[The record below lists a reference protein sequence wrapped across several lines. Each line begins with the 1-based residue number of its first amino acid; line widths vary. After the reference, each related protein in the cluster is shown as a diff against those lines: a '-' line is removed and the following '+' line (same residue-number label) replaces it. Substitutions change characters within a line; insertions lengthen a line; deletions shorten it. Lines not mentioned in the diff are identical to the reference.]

1 MRMLYA
7 ACGLRLAACAEAQS
21 ATSAALC
28 ACFVALLNKKMNDV
42 FMIAFALSR
51 LTTGLGAWQNTS
63 PT

>member
-1 MRMLYA
+1 MRLA
-7 ACGLRLAACAEAQS
+7 ACCLLLAACAEAQS
-21 ATSAALC
+21 ATWAALC